1 MPYAKIAS
9 VMMVVAAL
17 PGAARLALAGGTT
30 TPPPPQLA
38 GPTITQ
44 FTCEGGALNLWT
56 FYGQVANPT
65 GVANLTIEFD
75 GISAINGQSV
85 PVNPDGSFSLTI
97 PVPAG
102 QTGVVGAVL
111 VDDSGAEY
119 DEALTLVT

>member
-1 MPYAKIAS
+1 MRYAKIAS
-9 VMMVVAAL
+9 VMMVAAAL
-17 PGAARLALAGGTT
+17 SGAARLALAGGTT
-30 TPPPPQLA
+30 PPPPPPA
-38 GPTITQ
+38 GPVITQ
-44 FTCEGGALNLWT
+44 FTCEGGALKLWT

-65 GVANLTIEFD
+65 GVPNLTIEFD
-75 GISAINGQSV
+75 GISAINGLSV

-119 DEALTLVT
+119 DEAETLVT